1 MKIDWKRKLSSR
13 KFWVAVAGFIAPI
26 LLAFGVADSTATQIT
41 GLIASCGSIIAYMLA
56 EGIADSSRPNGNP
69 DSSSSGNAPQ
79 DTTGDDS
86 TPAIGFST
94 DDSDDSDDSDE

>member
-41 GLIASCGSIIAYMLA
+41 GLIMSGGSIIAYMLA
-56 EGIADSSRPNGNP
+56 EGIADSSHPSGNP
-69 DSSSSGNAPQ
+69 SDSSSLGNAHEAN
-79 DTTGDDS
+79 TGDNS
-86 TPAIGFST
+86 TSAIGFST
-94 DDSDDSDDSDE
+94 DDSDDSDE